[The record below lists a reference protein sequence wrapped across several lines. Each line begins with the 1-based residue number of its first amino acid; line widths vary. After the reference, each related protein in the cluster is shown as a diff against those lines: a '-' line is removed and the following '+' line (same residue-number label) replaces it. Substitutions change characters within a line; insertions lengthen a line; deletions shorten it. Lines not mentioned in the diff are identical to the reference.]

1 VTGMTGGISLSS
13 TSLSQATLPSFN
25 PEMATADL
33 RGSANA
39 VVTLNIVDTR
49 KKPDLSFVVPMTTNG
64 QSLPNTYGASI
75 MYMPGVLEV
84 ADALYDDATRPPGL
98 DVLVKAGAPCA
109 VTMNMSISKPSN
121 YNGPSAAE
129 LTASIAAAVNQ
140 LPMRQAYLDDFTI
153 SQIIKTA
160 SSSLTLQ
167 TLAMFGTVTAFDGSI
182 VGVSQLGNK
191 LTIPVDT
198 AKKISYE
205 TTFFTTNVGSISV
218 NLV

>member
-1 VTGMTGGISLSS
+1 
-13 TSLSQATLPSFN
+13 
-25 PEMATADL
+25 
-33 RGSANA
+33 
-39 VVTLNIVDTR
+39 
-49 KKPDLSFVVPMTTNG
+49 
-64 QSLPNTYGASI
+64 
-75 MYMPGVLEV
+75 
-84 ADALYDDATRPPGL
+84 
-98 DVLVKAGAPCA
+98 
-109 VTMNMSISKPSN
+109 
-121 YNGPSAAE
+121 
-129 LTASIAAAVNQ
+129 
-140 LPMRQAYLDDFTI
+140 MRQAYLDDFTI